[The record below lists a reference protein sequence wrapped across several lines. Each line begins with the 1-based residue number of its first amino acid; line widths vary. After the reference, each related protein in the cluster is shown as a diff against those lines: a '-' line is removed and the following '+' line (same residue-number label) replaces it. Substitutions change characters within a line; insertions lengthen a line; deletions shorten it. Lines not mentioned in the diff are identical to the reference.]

1 MAATQTQRV
10 IYLFVFFHKLVRHQL
25 IHYFGLFI
33 SLTADPLMILYEH
46 YPSKPSEQPS
56 CCNHYRPIY
65 LKVKTTS
72 SSTDKLA
79 TAKSNSFN
87 IAGAGDAGS
96 SIDLTPF
103 SLVTGATD
111 WPQSH
116 SNDHNTF
123 VDHARQQA
131 SVKDFNAEEDF
142 SSFVEL
148 LKTLLEDCKDLFISE
163 KCVSDEDVF
172 NEEIVFDDEKIGA
185 GNVRKSEKEIADH
198 ATEIVEQ
205 AVAHN
210 GQHTDPLE
218 LFSAVL
224 TLVAK
229 GQYMKDYFSLIA
241 SVCKPNVNISI
252 TLLLT

>member
-1 MAATQTQRV
+1 MTAV
-10 IYLFVFFHKLVRHQL
+10 PFM
-25 IHYFGLFI
+25 IHFEY
-33 SLTADPLMILYEH
+33 
-46 YPSKPSEQPS
+46 YPSKPSEQPNCS
-56 CCNHYRPIY
+56 NHYSPMFLR
-65 LKVKTTS
+65 
-72 SSTDKLA
+72 DKLA

-87 IAGAGDAGS
+87 ITGAGDAGS

-116 SNDHNTF
+116 SNDHSTF

-131 SVKDFNAEEDF
+131 SVNDFNAEEDF

-148 LKTLLEDCKDLFISE
+148 LKTLWEDCKDLFISE
-163 KCVSDEDVF
+163 DVSDEETFF
-172 NEEIVFDDEKIGA
+172 NE
-185 GNVRKSEKEIADH
+185 NLRKSEKEIADH

-205 AVAHN
+205 AVALN

-218 LFSAVL
+218 LFCAVL

-229 GQYMKDYFSLIA
+229 GEFMKDYSSLIA

-252 TLLLT
+252 TLLLTNVSICPHLYFVSSINRKSK